1 VSGQT
6 SVLVVELLA
15 SWKSGD
21 KAALQ
26 QLVPLLYAELREV
39 ARQHLRQER
48 SGHTLESRA
57 LVHEAY
63 LRLVDQGPAFMEN
76 RSHFIGIASRL
87 MRQVLVDHARRQR
100 AAKRDGGFRMELDA
114 ALDVPSRQDID
125 IIALDDA
132 LNSLAALDE
141 RQSQIV
147 EMRFFGGLSIEDTAR
162 VIGLSPATVK
172 REWVTARAWLTRE
185 LGEASTT

>member
-1 VSGQT
+1 MSGQT